1 MKACMTEAFQQHG
14 KEWYI
19 KPFKS
24 VNHAFKQLVAQIV
37 VCPSPPPSSQKILYS
52 KTLLKCRAH
61 LCLEVERG
69 LLFCFG
75 LFYIQNMTAN
85 REKMCILNS
94 VYEFSMTYLNNI
106 KKLEGRK
113 FSKQDES
120 CLHWLLRTEKM
131 TKLFEACLFQPVLP
145 RDLTNLHI
153 DFLRPLAPWVFN
165 LCCKCPL
172 AHMCPSQEKGVW
184 EIQTGAHAGLSLYKT
199 GVQQSWI
206 SPLIRCS
213 YFKRTVMKRR
223 DLTMSEEVWQA
234 VIAF

>member
-1 MKACMTEAFQQHG
+1 MIHKAIQECQSCLQRACCPDSCVSLSTSIFS
-14 KEWYI
+14 K
-19 KPFKS
+19 KS
-24 VNHAFKQLVAQIV
+24 CTARH
-37 VCPSPPPSSQKILYS
+37 CWS
-52 KTLLKCRAH
+52 
-61 LCLEVERG
+61 VELTCAERWREG
-69 LLFCFG
+69 CCFFG

-94 VYEFSMTYLNNI
+94 VCEFSMTYLNSI

-131 TKLFEACLFQPVLP
+131 AKLFEACLFQPVLP

-153 DFLRPLAPWVFN
+153 DFLRPLPPWVFN

-172 AHMCPSQEKGVW
+172 ACMCPSQEKGVW

-213 YFKRTVMKRR
+213 YFKRTVMKRK